1 MDPNKIG
8 IYFSSNENKVV
19 RITSPY
25 WLPEE
30 PEWVMVTNE
39 PNATLLAVRDL
50 IVEKSLAGLV
60 VRILSTSLGVNFNS
74 GGYIL
79 TVVNLQGV
87 L

>member
-30 PEWVMVTNE
+30 PEWVMVQM
-39 PNATLLAVRDL
+39 
-50 IVEKSLAGLV
+50 
-60 VRILSTSLGVNFNS
+60 
-74 GGYIL
+74 
-79 TVVNLQGV
+79 NLMP
-87 L
+87 LCCLFEI

>member
-50 IVEKSLAGLV
+50 IVGKSLASDASDVTWG
-60 VRILSTSLGVNFNS
+60 SLP
-74 GGYIL
+74 L
-79 TVVNLQGV
+79 KDE
-87 L
+87 